1 MADESLKR
9 LLKTIETEEAEM
21 QRYRARLA
29 PRLRRRPRFTWLIPI
44 GVAATAALAFL
55 LFLAWPRQITFSPL
69 DMDQVRAMARDS
81 SPEVREQARTAA
93 REGKGESR
101 WNANMLLYLVETKD
115 KAAGHAGR
123 GLEEDPRP
131 EFRAAYLEFLL
142 DNADEHRYDAAGIEN
157 LMDRENDSI
166 CISLFRELYRVARMQ
181 EKYLGPVAEERE
193 AEESGRLPGIFHA
206 ELAA

>member
-44 GVAATAALAFL
+44 GVTATAALAFL

-101 WNANMLLYLVETKD
+101 WNANMLLCLVETKD
-115 KAAGHAGR
+115 TAAGYAGR
-123 GLEEDPRP
+123 GLDEDPRP

-142 DNADEHRYDAAGIEN
+142 DNADEHRYDAAEIES

-193 AEESGRLPGIFHA
+193 AEESGRLPGIFQA